1 MKDNQNT
8 RRIHL
13 EKYDSTYNEIEK
25 AINELEKK
33 IEDCAS

>member
-1 MKDNQNT
+1 MKNNQNA

-13 EKYDSTYNEIEK
+13 EKYDSTYNEIAK